1 MVKIE
6 RWPHLSNL
14 SNLSNREMVTTPGSK
29 QRRHDTVN
37 RLSSTKSL
45 LLLSLSAFS
54 QLEEEDRRGELNRK
68 EDAALCLRGA
78 DCTDMPLSPPSL
90 PKMSKSSTD
99 MPAALLPLGAAA
111 STFRLRCRLMARW
124 HSLSLSLSTRAAS
137 FLSSMTDDSQ
147 RIKVNKPMDT
157 AFRLGLATHGS
168 PGVSTVTT
176 SVRPLRP
183 SRGEIC

>member
-99 MPAALLPLGAAA
+99 MPAALLPWEQQHRQKSEPG
-111 STFRLRCRLMARW
+111 
-124 HSLSLSLSTRAAS
+124 
-137 FLSSMTDDSQ
+137 
-147 RIKVNKPMDT
+147 
-157 AFRLGLATHGS
+157 HGS
-168 PGVSTVTT
+168 CTRSTKNP
-176 SVRPLRP
+176 SNNPACHISNLPLCRNDGGL
-183 SRGEIC
+183 SDKEDILDQKTGSED